1 MRSKYCFRPE
11 DLSSAVFWFD
21 NVYLRTTTEHPE
33 DLFTLYVMRV
43 QKRKWRTFG
52 VFSFC
57 WMVRGSNN
65 FIQRICGRLGVY
77 ISHHI
82 SPDTLFLAVI
92 FLLFVWDMCLSFVR
106 KMPLLTLTARN
117 QFLTKTINLQFTS
130 LHGTSSLSRVPL
142 LPYKVTYGNSITEE
156 TNASLEDF
164 GVLFFP
170 GNMGSS
176 FCIRINFVVNLCSFH
191 ARVRRFRHLSVFP
204 SFVWSR
210 GAQKRD
216 KE

>member
-1 MRSKYCFRPE
+1 MSIFHIIFRQTRFFS
-11 DLSSAVFWFD
+11 LSFF
-21 NVYLRTTTEHPE
+21 Y
-33 DLFTLYVMRV
+33 
-43 QKRKWRTFG
+43 
-52 VFSFC
+52 FSFE
-57 WMVRGSNN
+57 
-65 FIQRICGRLGVY
+65 
-77 ISHHI
+77 
-82 SPDTLFLAVI
+82 T
-92 FLLFVWDMCLSFVR
+92 CLSFVR

-117 QFLTKTINLQFTS
+117 QFLTKTINLHFTS